1 MFHPRGRRN
10 LGRSTSVLL
19 LLLAL
24 IVAACGG
31 GDGGNESE
39 TPAQTETTGSEAPA
53 TTAGG
58 EEDGDT
64 TESTAAEESGEL
76 TPVEIVVFNPP
87 SLGAF
92 LPAVIEARGIDEA
105 HGLTIEF
112 VQRPPDAYNTE
123 FASGQFKVGGS
134 AALLSEA
141 LRATRGVEVA
151 YLFNLHDFWGA
162 VVSTTPEVQ
171 SLADLSGRSLA
182 AATSTTNYAMF
193 QWFALQQGADLS
205 DVTVENTA
213 TPGLVTQAL
222 TGRSDAVQLW
232 EPAYSTLMAQ
242 AEGSDLTTLD
252 MGLEA
257 WEEKFGI
264 SDIPYLGVAAHYD
277 WINENQGII
286 DDLQAVYEE
295 AAEWSLANPEE
306 AAEIIAATMPE
317 GTESEPLVDLLANND
332 RLGLNVRSAAEVAD
346 GIRSV
351 FEAGLEIGYFEELPP
366 DSVIYG
372 LDR

>member
-1 MFHPRGRRN
+1 
-10 LGRSTSVLL
+10 
-19 LLLAL
+19 
-24 IVAACGG
+24 
-31 GDGGNESE
+31 
-39 TPAQTETTGSEAPA
+39 
-53 TTAGG
+53 
-58 EEDGDT
+58 
-64 TESTAAEESGEL
+64 
-76 TPVEIVVFNPP
+76 
-87 SLGAF
+87 
-92 LPAVIEARGIDEA
+92 
-105 HGLTIEF
+105 
-112 VQRPPDAYNTE
+112 
-123 FASGQFKVGGS
+123 
-134 AALLSEA
+134 
-141 LRATRGVEVA
+141 
-151 YLFNLHDFWGA
+151 
-162 VVSTTPEVQ
+162 
-171 SLADLSGRSLA
+171 
-182 AATSTTNYAMF
+182 
-193 QWFALQQGADLS
+193 
-205 DVTVENTA
+205 
-213 TPGLVTQAL
+213 
-222 TGRSDAVQLW
+222 
-232 EPAYSTLMAQ
+232 
-242 AEGSDLTTLD
+242 TTLD